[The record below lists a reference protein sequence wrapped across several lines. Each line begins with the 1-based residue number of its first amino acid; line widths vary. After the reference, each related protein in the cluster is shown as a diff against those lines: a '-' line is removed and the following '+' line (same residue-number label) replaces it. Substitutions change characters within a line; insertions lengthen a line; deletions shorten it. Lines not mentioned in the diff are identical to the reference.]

1 MRESVLT
8 LFAIPKAFRGEFDV
22 IQQNAIR
29 SWARLRPSCQIVLVG
44 DDEGT
49 REMAAEVGAVH
60 VPEIERNEF
69 GTPLLSSIFSEA
81 EKHAKFPVLCYVNAD
96 IVLMSD
102 FLPAIQSIH
111 AWNSRSLIVGRRWDL
126 DVLEFLTGEMG
137 WEALRR
143 RSRTDGKPHPPSGMD
158 YFVFPRGLWGA
169 IPPFVIG
176 RDRGLW
182 DGWLLSRARALG
194 VPVVDASERILAVH
208 QNHGFSNAA
217 GGELDVRTGIER
229 RRNYALGGGLK
240 NACTLRDA
248 TYRLTSRGVVRR
260 LMPFDLHRCL
270 VLRFVERKW
279 ARPLVRLKKAVFQ
292 S

>member
-1 MRESVLT
+1 MGESVLT

-22 IQQNAIR
+22 IQRNAIR
-29 SWARLRPSCQIVLVG
+29 SWARLQPECQIVLAG

-49 REMAAEVGAVH
+49 HEMAAEIGAVH

-69 GTPLLSSIFSEA
+69 GTPVLSSIFAEA
-81 EKHAKFPVLCYVNAD
+81 EKRARFPVLCYVNAD

-102 FLPAIQSIH
+102 FLPAIQTIR

-126 DVLEFLTGEMG
+126 DVADYLTGEKD
-137 WEALRR
+137 WEGALIR
-143 RSRTDGKPHPPSGMD
+143 RSRTEGNLHPPSGMD

-182 DGWLLSRARALG
+182 DGWLLSRTRALG

-208 QNHGFSNAA
+208 QNHGFSHAA
-217 GGELDVRTGIER
+217 GADLEVRIGIER
-229 RRNYALGGGLK
+229 QRNYALGGGLK

-248 TYRLTSRGVVRR
+248 TYRLTTRGVVRR
-260 LMPFDLHRCL
+260 LTPFDLRRCL
-270 VLRFVERKW
+270 ILRFVEQKW
-279 ARPLVRLKKAVFQ
+279 ARPFVRLKKAVF
-292 S
+292 